1 MILKSEM
8 IVFAKNGQTQREY
21 KTAMKKGDLHLSI
34 WLHYQSQD
42 YEQILYLLQI
52 ELPSNWPER
61 LR

>member
-1 MILKSEM
+1 M
-8 IVFAKNGQTQREY
+8 IVFPGKGQKKCKNKQAK
-21 KTAMKKGDLHLSI
+21 KWGDLQLSI
-34 WLHYQSQD
+34 KLHYQSQD